1 MLTVRLDNP
10 SSLDSFVFADEPEPG
25 APGPGE
31 IKVRIRATSLNYHDY
46 LVVTGKSPAPPGRI
60 PMSDASGEVVEVG
73 PGVTSHKTG
82 DHVISTFFP
91 DWLDGQ
97 PLGGGFSRVPG
108 DGIDGHARQFAIAPA
123 HAFTAAPRG
132 FSHEEAATLPCAALT
147 AWRALVEE
155 GGLKAGEAVLIQG
168 TGGLS
173 LFALQFA
180 LAMGAEVVATSSSA
194 EKLDRLK
201 AMGAHHVIN
210 YRETERWGSAAKAAV
225 GRGIDHVI
233 EVGGGGTMAQ
243 SISACRDGGYIALL
257 GVLTGVQASAPTVG
271 IMAKQLRVTGLTVGN
286 RRQQIEMVR
295 AIEQTGLRPVIDR
308 VFELSELADAFRYQ
322 ESGRHF
328 GKIVVR
334 V

>member
-1 MLTVRLDNP
+1 MLTVRINNP
-10 SSLDSFVFADEPEPG
+10 SSLDSLVFADEAEAG

-46 LVVTGKSPAPPGRI
+46 LVVTGKSPAAPGRI
-60 PMSDASGEVVEVG
+60 PMSDASAEVIAVGE
-73 PGVTSHKTG
+73 GVTSHQPG

-91 DWLDGQ
+91 DWLDGE

-108 DGIDGHARQFAIAPA
+108 DGIDGHARPFAIVPA
-123 HAFTAAPRG
+123 HAFTAAPSG
-132 FSHEEAATLPCAALT
+132 FSHQEAATLPCAALT

-155 GGLKAGEAVLIQG
+155 GRLRAGETVLIQG

-180 LAMGAEVVATSSSA
+180 LAMGAEVVATSSST
-194 EKLDRLK
+194 EKLARLK

-225 GRGIDHVI
+225 GRGIDHVV

-243 SISACRDGGYIALL
+243 SVSACRDGGHIALL
-257 GVLTGVQASAPTVG
+257 GVLTGVQAVTPTIG

-295 AIEQTGLRPVIDR
+295 AIERTKLVPVVDR
-308 VFELSELADAFRYQ
+308 VFELKDLAEAFRYQ